1 MHGFVRL
8 FSSHLRI
15 WLLALGIFAAAIPSA
30 GRADTAV
37 AFHQAVSDAY
47 GHYREA
53 FFYLR
58 RGNAMTAAFELE
70 AMIDKWQAM
79 LKAHGQTPP
88 VPYAK
93 DSKWLATLK
102 DVGSI
107 AESALESAGS
117 GAAEPAYEMLKPVRG
132 MLRDM
137 RERNGVRLFRDEVED
152 ANAAFNELFEF
163 RRNPPDFS
171 DPASVAALRE
181 KSKKTIDAYQTCLD
195 KAPPAMAKDEQFQR
209 LLTDSL
215 RFLKRIDLAIEEK
228 NPTTV
233 INILRR
239 VVSSNNILWMR
250 FG

>member
-1 MHGFVRL
+1 MRRFVR
-8 FSSHLRI
+8 F
-15 WLLALGIFAAAIPSA
+15 IPSTLRVWVLLLGVLIA
-30 GRADTAV
+30 AYPGTGKADTAT

-70 AMIDKWQAM
+70 AMIEKWQAM
-79 LKAHGQTPP
+79 LKAHGGTPP
-88 VPYAK
+88 APYAK
-93 DSKWLATLK
+93 DPKWLATLNE
-102 DVGSI
+102 VGSI
-107 AESALESAGS
+107 AEGALESAGS
-117 GAAEPAYEMLKPVRG
+117 GAAEPAYEMLKPVRV
-132 MLRDM
+132 MLRDL
-137 RERNGVRLFRDEVED
+137 RQRNGVRLFRDEVED
-152 ANAAFNELFEF
+152 ANAAFDALFEY
-163 RRNPPDFS
+163 RRNPPDFN
-171 DPASVAALRE
+171 DPASVKGLRE
-181 KSKKTIDAYQTCLD
+181 KLQKTIDAYQTCLD

-215 RFLKRIDLAIEEK
+215 TFLKRIELAIEEK